1 MATAEDERSGSPA
14 GNATTPAASSTP
26 STEPEGTEVPE
37 STEEPEPTQEPDATV
52 TAGDLSDYEEI
63 DERTL
68 AQIVKAPD
76 DHIARQV
83 VLYGRIT
90 QLDAATGKCFVRIS
104 VSHAAQDDWYD
115 YEHNSVGFAGDGES
129 DCPAGP
135 LRRRR
140 RGEAVGHDRRQPQ
153 LRHPDR
159 WQHHGAH
166 VSHPRDGAAVTP
178 LVDSRRTTRGSAC
191 GHREPRVPLG
201 APEAAG
207 LSDPAA
213 GRRSPSP
220 GPPRR
225 GRGSGRRGG
234 HPS

>member
-1 MATAEDERSGSPA
+1 MATAEDEQSGSPA

-26 STEPEGTEVPE
+26 STEPEGTEVSEP
-37 STEEPEPTQEPDATV
+37 TEEPEPAQEPDATV

-68 AQIVKAPD
+68 DQIVKAPD

-129 DCPAGP
+129 DCPVLAP
-135 LRRRR
+135 FVADDEVKL
-140 RGEAVGHDRRQPQ
+140 
-153 LRHPDR
+153 
-159 WQHHGAH
+159 W
-166 VSHPRDGAAVTP
+166 VTIGGS
-178 LVDSRRTTRGSAC
+178 LSDDTQIGGSAT
-191 GHREPRVPLG
+191 VPAYLIH
-201 APEAAG
+201 EME
-207 LSDPAA
+207 LL
-213 GRRSPSP
+213 
-220 GPPRR
+220 
-225 GRGSGRRGG
+225 
-234 HPS
+234 